1 MASKFDLNDF
11 IMHHIGDSYE
21 WHIPLLAPI
30 HLPGFLT
37 VHMLMLMIG
46 TAFLFILMLVV
57 YRKQDRVPTG
67 ITNFIEFFVVY
78 IRDEIAIPNM
88 GQEEGEKFT
97 PLFCSFFFFILICN
111 LMGLI
116 PVFSTATGNIN
127 LTAGL
132 AFLVFILMVGGTFV
146 RGVMKGGI
154 GGGFVGM
161 WHALIPAGIPG
172 WFVPI
177 MFVIEV
183 FLLFVRCVALAM
195 RLFANMIAGH
205 IVITAFLGL
214 CILFG
219 VFAGILAFP
228 MAVVFYCMEIFV
240 CLLQAFIF
248 VLLSAIFIGHMYHPK
263 H

>member
-1 MASKFDLNDF
+1 MQ
-11 IMHHIGDSYE
+11 HIGDSRE
-21 WHIPLLAPI
+21 WHIPLLKPI
-30 HLPGFLT
+30 MLPGFLT

-46 TAFLFILMLVV
+46 TTFLFIVMLAV
-57 YRKQDRVPTG
+57 YRKEDRVPTG

-97 PLFCSFFFFILICN
+97 PMLCSFFFFILMLN

-116 PVFSTATGNIN
+116 PVFSSATGNIN

-132 AFLVFILMVGGTFV
+132 AFLIFILMVVGTLV
-146 RGVMKGGI
+146 RGGPI
-154 GGGFVGM
+154 GM
-161 WHALIPAGIPG
+161 WHALLPSDLFKLPMWIKSWMIP
-172 WFVPI
+172 F
-177 MFVIEV
+177 MFIIEIFLV
-183 FLLFVRCVALAM
+183 FIRCIALAM

-205 IVITAFLGL
+205 IVITSFLGL
-214 CILFG
+214 CVLFG
-219 VFAGILAFP
+219 VGAAILAFP
-228 MAVVFYCMEIFV
+228 MAVLFYCMEIFV
-240 CLLQAFIF
+240 SLLQAFIF

>member
-1 MASKFDLNDF
+1 MAPKFDLNDF

-21 WHIPLLAPI
+21 WHIPLLSPI
-30 HLPGFLT
+30 HLPHFLT
-37 VHMLMLMIG
+37 VHMLMLLIG
-46 TAFLFILMLVV
+46 SAFLLFVMLVL

-67 ITNFIEFFVVY
+67 LTNFIEFFVVY
-78 IRDEIAIPNM
+78 IRDEIVIPNM
-88 GQEEGEKFT
+88 GKEEGEKFT
-97 PLFCSFFFFILICN
+97 PMFCSLFFFILLLN

-132 AFLVFILMVGGTFV
+132 AFLIFILMVGGTLM
-146 RGVMKGGI
+146 RGGL
-154 GGGFVGM
+154 VGM

-172 WFVPI
+172 WFVPF

-214 CILFG
+214 CVLFG

>member
-1 MASKFDLNDF
+1 MSGKFDLNDF

-21 WHIPLLAPI
+21 WHIPLLSPI
-30 HLPGFLT
+30 HLPSFLT

-46 TAFLFILMLVV
+46 TVFLLVLMLVV

-67 ITNFIEFFVVY
+67 ITNFIEFFVQY
-78 IRDEIAIPNM
+78 IRDEIVIPNM
-88 GQEEGEKFT
+88 GHEEGEKFT
-97 PLFCSFFFFILICN
+97 PMFCSFFFFILVLN

-132 AFLVFILMVGGTFV
+132 AFLIFVLMVGGTLM
-146 RGVMKGGI
+146 RGGL
-154 GGGFVGM
+154 VGM
-161 WHALIPAGIPG
+161 WHALVPPGIPG

-214 CILFG
+214 CVLFG
-219 VFAGILAFP
+219 VFAGVLAFP

>member
-1 MASKFDLNDF
+1 MKHFDLNDF
-11 IMHHIGDSYE
+11 IMHHVGDSHE
-21 WHIPLLAPI
+21 WHIPLLPPI
-30 HLPGFLT
+30 HLPGLLT

-46 TAFLFILMLVV
+46 TVILLVLMLLAC
-57 YRKQDRVPTG
+57 RKEDRVPTG
-67 ITNFIEFFVVY
+67 FTNFVEFCVEY
-78 IRDEIAIPNM
+78 IYKEIAIPNM
-88 GQEEGEKFT
+88 GHEEAEKFT
-97 PLFCSFFFFILICN
+97 PLLCTLFFFILVLN
-111 LMGLI
+111 MMGLI
-116 PVFSTATGNIN
+116 PFFSTATGNIN

-132 AFLVFILMVGGTFV
+132 AFLIFVLMVGGTLV
-146 RGVMKGGI
+146 RGGL
-154 GGGFVGM
+154 VGM
-161 WHALIPAGIPG
+161 WHALVPPGIPG

-214 CILFG
+214 SLLCVWTAPLT
-219 VFAGILAFP
+219 FAG
-228 MAVVFYCMEIFV
+228 AVGFYLMEIAV

-248 VLLSAIFIGHMYHPK
+248 VLLSSIFIGHMYHPK